1 MSIVDPKLETLIVV
15 SEMKNYSAAAR
26 ALNLTQPAVSQH
38 ISALEKE
45 FDIRIFNRTGNN
57 ISITPLGEILVRYAR
72 QMVSIS
78 KELAT
83 KIDDEKKQTKS
94 LTIGITHSSEGN
106 LVPEVLATLTK
117 HNPRMTIKIVS
128 DTIRNLY
135 DKLSTYEIDL
145 AVVEGKYS
153 DDRYSNVL
161 LDTDSIVAVMSKD
174 NPLSNYEVLNIDQIK
189 KERLILR
196 TSTSATRNLF
206 AAQLEANN
214 MSLDDFNVILEMD
227 NTAAIKELVKK
238 NIGMSILP
246 KSVVLTEL
254 KEKSL
259 IALPIEN
266 MNMITEINLAFLK
279 NYPNRNIIDEL
290 VRLYHKIAIIK

>member
-1 MSIVDPKLETLIVV
+1 MSVIDPKLETLIVV
-15 SEMKNYSAAAR
+15 SETKNYSAAAR
-26 ALNLTQPAVSQH
+26 VLNLTQPAVSQH

-57 ISITPLGEILVRYAR
+57 ITLTPLGEILVRYAR

-78 KELAT
+78 KELAI
-83 KIDDEKKQTKS
+83 KIDDEKKHTTS

-117 HNPRMTIKIVS
+117 HNPGMTIKIIS
-128 DTIRNLY
+128 DSIRNLY
-135 DKLSTYEIDL
+135 DKLSAYEIDL
-145 AVVEGKYS
+145 AVVEGKIS
-153 DDRYSNVL
+153 DDRFSNVL
-161 LDTDSIVAVMSKD
+161 LDTDSLVAVMSKD
-174 NPLSNYEVLNIDQIK
+174 NPLCKKEVLNIDQIR

-196 TSTSATRNLF
+196 TATSATRNLF

-259 IALPIEN
+259 VALPIEN
-266 MNMITEINLAFLK
+266 MNMVTEINLAFLK